1 MKKSNYYYISILLS
15 ILVLS
20 TGFISSCTS
29 PQQTSSENGTLI
41 FQDDFTDPKS
51 GWFIYKADSTKG
63 GAYDQ
68 GAYSV
73 WTQGKNTVIALNP
86 KTRQQLKDF
95 SAEVDIRE
103 TSPIRGA
110 VLGII
115 YRFGND
121 GYYYR
126 FAITDNRTFYVAK
139 KSDLGVEEEI
149 YQQTPSSIIK
159 PADEYNR
166 LKVVCIGENQDFYIN
181 GTKLAT
187 LTDNTSLKGELGILF
202 SNWAVSENYTFTNF
216 KLYEL
221 K

>member
-1 MKKSNYYYISILLS
+1 MKKSNYCYISILLS

-29 PQQTSSENGTLI
+29 PQQTSTENGTLI

-95 SAEVDIRE
+95 SAEVDIRK
-103 TSPIRGA
+103 TSPIRGSC
-110 VLGII
+110 I
-115 YRFGND
+115 R
-121 GYYYR
+121 YY
-126 FAITDNRTFYVAK
+126 
-139 KSDLGVEEEI
+139 L
-149 YQQTPSSIIK
+149 
-159 PADEYNR
+159 
-166 LKVVCIGENQDFYIN
+166 
-181 GTKLAT
+181 
-187 LTDNTSLKGELGILF
+187 
-202 SNWAVSENYTFTNF
+202 
-216 KLYEL
+216 
-221 K
+221 

>member
-1 MKKSNYYYISILLS
+1 MKRSNYYYISILLS

-51 GWFIYKADSTKG
+51 GWFIYKADSTRG
-63 GAYDQ
+63 GAYEQ
-68 GAYSV
+68 GDYNA
-73 WTQGKNTVIALNP
+73 WADGKNTVIALNP
-86 KTRQQLKDF
+86 KTRQQLQDF
-95 SAEVDIRE
+95 SAEVDLRE
-103 TSPIRGA
+103 TSAIRGA

-115 YRFGND
+115 YRLDNA

-126 FAITDNRTFYVAK
+126 FAITDNRTFYVGK
-139 KSDLGVEEEI
+139 KSEFGVEEEVHP
-149 YQQTPSSIIK
+149 QTPSDIIK
-159 PADEYNR
+159 PANEYNR

-187 LTDNTSLKGELGILF
+187 LTDNTSLKGELGIIF
-202 SNWAVSENYTFTNF
+202 SNWAPSENYTFTNF
-216 KLYEL
+216 KLYNL